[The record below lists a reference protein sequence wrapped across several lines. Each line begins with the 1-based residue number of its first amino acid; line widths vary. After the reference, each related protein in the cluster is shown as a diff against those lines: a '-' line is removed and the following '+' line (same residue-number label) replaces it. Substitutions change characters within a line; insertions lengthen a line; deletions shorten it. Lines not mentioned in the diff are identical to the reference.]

1 MADFPDFVITLAHN
15 NTNPKQVTLAF
26 TLGLKGLERG
36 HKTAIV
42 LLLDGVNVGRR
53 EYVNDIDI
61 GEPFLAVKDMLD
73 VYLQQGGQLMICTSC
88 WKHEKFTEDDR
99 LAGTVMISADQV
111 IDILLNAKSTLQL
124 N

>member
-1 MADFPDFVITLAHN
+1 MADYPDFVITLAHN
-15 NTNPKQVTLAF
+15 NTNSKQVTLAF

-36 HKTAIV
+36 HKTAIF
-42 LLLDGVNVGRR
+42 LLLDGVNVGRTD
-53 EYVNDIDI
+53 YVNDIDI

-73 VYLQQGGQLMICTSC
+73 VYLHQGGQLMICISC